1 MWLLTL
7 QSTLPNILET
17 FQMAR
22 LFFIFSKNKSM
33 RCLMKEWYENI
44 TLYVKA
50 FLLKICDP

>member
-17 FQMAR
+17 FQMAQ
-22 LFFIFSKNKSM
+22 LFFIFSENKSM
-33 RCLMKEWYENI
+33 RCLIKEWYENI

-50 FLLKICDP
+50 FLLKICDS